1 MKKKRKKIFRKE
13 AVFVLIVFLAITS
26 FLFIQKRGEI
36 YKVDSQKKTYLKGNV
51 PTSNEVFATLSKD
64 TLVLVD
70 SADPSSLEAK
80 EQFEQILKDMRM
92 GYQTVDVAA
101 ETIPEFSAYQKV
113 VILLSAL
120 DLMQER
126 TPDLMAWVADGGNV
140 LFGMTLFQE
149 EILKGID
156 QDLGVLD
163 SNPNNAVVS
172 SIFIDDTFM
181 IGGGKAYKI
190 DEPFDAARTVSL
202 SDDSKVY
209 AWIDDNSKNPLVWE
223 KDYGSG
229 HFVIDNLGF
238 YDRSVRGIHAAS
250 YSLLTDTAVYP
261 VIDGATYYL
270 DDFPAP
276 VPAGNASFIKRD
288 YNMSVSDFY
297 TNVWWP
303 DLLKLHDKYGIK
315 YTGLVIENY
324 EDDTSGKIKR
334 QEDTERFNY
343 FGSSILAND
352 GEIGYHGYNHQPFS
366 LDNVDYGDVYPNYK
380 TWASTEAMA
389 ASMTELDRFIKDL
402 FPDIETSVYVPPSN
416 VLSAEGRQMLVNQ
429 FPQVKSIASNYFSE
443 DFAYSQE
450 FEIADDGMIEQP
462 RTVSGTIWDDYA
474 KLTAFSELNMHFV
487 NNHFMHPDDALD
499 EDRGAANG
507 WAKMFESF
515 EKDIVWIEESAPDL
529 RKLTGSELAGAVQR
543 YAILTVQQSQNEN
556 GLNINLGNFHDE
568 AYLMVRLNNEAK
580 PGNVSG
586 GSLTH
591 LTGNLYLLQAKEA
604 QVTIEMK

>member
-36 YKVDSQKKTYLKGNV
+36 YKVDSQKKTYLKGDV

-416 VLSAEGRQMLVNQ
+416 VLSAEGRQMLVSQ

>member
-36 YKVDSQKKTYLKGNV
+36 YKVDSQKKTYLKGDV